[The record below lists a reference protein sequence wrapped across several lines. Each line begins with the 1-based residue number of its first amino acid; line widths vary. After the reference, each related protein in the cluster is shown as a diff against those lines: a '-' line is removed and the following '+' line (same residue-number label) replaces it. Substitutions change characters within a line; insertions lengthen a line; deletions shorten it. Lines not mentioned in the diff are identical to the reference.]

1 METFDKYKQNLRADN
16 NNVFSYDT
24 NVAEIDHANMTINV
38 PKWWSVTTTK
48 HINYVASEYGYK
60 VNNLYK

>member
-16 NNVFSYDT
+16 NNVFSYNT

-48 HINYVASEYGYK
+48 HINYVACEYGYK